1 VLLSY
6 FGFLCD
12 KRLASTCAK
21 SVTCSHN
28 AIKTASPS
36 AIMTTAMMTQVSAHS
51 FDLFRYNSIP
61 ILVLSKTEPGENE
74 GKDGEYPADDGSD
87 DG

>member
-1 VLLSY
+1 
-6 FGFLCD
+6 
-12 KRLASTCAK
+12 
-21 SVTCSHN
+21 
-28 AIKTASPS
+28 
-36 AIMTTAMMTQVSAHS
+36 MTTAMMTQVSAHS